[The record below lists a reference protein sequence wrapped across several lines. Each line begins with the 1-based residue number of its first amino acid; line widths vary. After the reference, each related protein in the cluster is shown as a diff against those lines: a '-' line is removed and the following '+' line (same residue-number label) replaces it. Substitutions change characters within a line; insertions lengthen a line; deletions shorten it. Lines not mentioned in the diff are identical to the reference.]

1 MGLQAWASF
10 WIMVLLESL
19 IYMDYTS
26 IAERTNSYTA
36 IMEDIQ
42 CHNPSLRDLD
52 ISHRKQI
59 QFGIS
64 VLVSHIVL
72 LRVEQSLQLGHV
84 REKKSKWNIP

>member
-42 CHNPSLRDLD
+42 CH
-52 ISHRKQI
+52 Q
-59 QFGIS
+59 
-64 VLVSHIVL
+64 LVSERPGYFPQETNSIWDLSVGFSHCFI
-72 LRVEQSLQLGHV
+72 EG
-84 REKKSKWNIP
+84 